1 MPSGEAMNSS
11 LLPNNA
17 SPLEQNLAQTGSLT
31 EQVPVPLRSLWQP
44 DSCPAALLPYLAWA
58 FSVDR
63 WDENWP
69 VDTKRQVIAASFYIH
84 QHKGTIGALQRA
96 VEPLGFLIRVTE
108 WWQLRPEGIPGT
120 FALEVGVRE
129 QGITEQM
136 YVELERLIDDAKP
149 CSRHLI
155 GLAISLQSNG
165 YVWFSATNYTGDT
178 LTVYPFIPEHVYSV
192 GRDYREAALH
202 LIDTLRIAP

>member
-1 MPSGEAMNSS
+1 MNSRS
-11 LLPNNA
+11 LLPDNA
-17 SPLEQNLAQTGSLT
+17 SPLEHNLAQTGSMI
-31 EQVPVPLRSLWQP
+31 ERIPVPLRSLWQA
-44 DSCPAALLPYLAWA
+44 DCCPSPLLPYLAWA

-63 WDENWP
+63 WDEHWP
-69 VDTKRQVIAASFYIH
+69 EETKRQVIAASFYIH

-96 VEPLGFLIRVTE
+96 VEPFGFLIRVTE
-108 WWQLRPEGIPGT
+108 WWQEQPEGIPGT

-136 YVELERLIDDAKP
+136 YAELERLIDDAKP

-155 GLAISLQSNG
+155 GLAISLQING
-165 YVWFSATNYTGDT
+165 YLWFAATSYTGDT
-178 LTVYPFIPEHVYSV
+178 LTIYPFIPDHGYST
-192 GRDYREAALH
+192 GRDYRGAALH

>member
-17 SPLEQNLAQTGSLT
+17 SSLEQNLAQTGSLT
-31 EQVPVPLRSLWQP
+31 EQMPVPLRSLWQP

-69 VDTKRQVIAASFYIH
+69 ADTKRQVIAASFYIH

-136 YVELERLIDDAKP
+136 YVELDA
-149 CSRHLI
+149 
-155 GLAISLQSNG
+155 
-165 YVWFSATNYTGDT
+165 
-178 LTVYPFIPEHVYSV
+178 
-192 GRDYREAALH
+192 
-202 LIDTLRIAP
+202 